1 MRVALHAPHAT
12 LTALLALF
20 ALTACGPSDRAN
32 TIAGLTGDAASGQP
46 LYATR
51 CANCHGATGG
61 GGLGPNLV
69 AEFNERD
76 EQAEKID
83 VILEGEDSMPGF
95 ADTLSDQEIADI
107 VSYLESL

>member
-1 MRVALHAPHAT
+1 MRAALRPPHAT
-12 LTALLALF
+12 LLALLAPL

-46 LYATR
+46 LYVTH
-51 CANCHGATGG
+51 CAICHGATGG
-61 GGLGPNLV
+61 GGSGPNLV